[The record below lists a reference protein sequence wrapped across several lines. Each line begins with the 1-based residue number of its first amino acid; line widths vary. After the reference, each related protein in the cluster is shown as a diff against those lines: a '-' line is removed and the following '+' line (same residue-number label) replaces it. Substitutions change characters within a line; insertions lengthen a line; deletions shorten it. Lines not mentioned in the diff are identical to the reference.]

1 MVCIWFVAFDTP
13 AIVCHHSSVPSSLIY
28 ILLSISLIAWWKR
41 SPWSSLTSPQLAG
54 NRSRCKKCFLILMLP
69 PRRWYASSMLCTT
82 CAKFA
87 AFLLPRKFYTSP
99 TKPRQAST
107 SSGFMEC
114 MKFSSCISFPMSGP
128 SKIPALSFSRLSP
141 GNEWKMYLKHSSSR
155 AFNNCLK
162 SPNFICRGASIILSL
177 GTSGSFVT
185 FCLQL
190 WVFLEALNPF

>member
-1 MVCIWFVAFDTP
+1 
-13 AIVCHHSSVPSSLIY
+13 
-28 ILLSISLIAWWKR
+28 
-41 SPWSSLTSPQLAG
+41 
-54 NRSRCKKCFLILMLP
+54 
-69 PRRWYASSMLCTT
+69 MLCTT

-162 SPNFICRGASIILSL
+162 SPNFICRGGSIILSL
-177 GTSGSFVT
+177 GTNGSFVT
-185 FCLQL
+185 FLPAALSVSWGCQS
-190 WVFLEALNPF
+190 FLTQWLTLSRLSHIHKKHGCFV